1 MFGAFGIMIKKWIV
15 SKPNSVTK
23 YQFLITEIKEW
34 KKIVDFFGELTM
46 PFLLIPKGEN
56 FRVRFHLT
64 GDNPLSDSRGGWVER
79 DRYIVWYWLSRHMM
93 YMFTKVNRYLFSNSS
108 RSCSSSWMRF
118 LEVFV
123 SLDRWKNKFKL
134 FEMFLANDLFAIGC
148 MMESANRKCG
158 WFWITDYS
166 FVGYLEFTVSKFRQK
181 CKSTFNQL

>member
-1 MFGAFGIMIKKWIV
+1 MW
-15 SKPNSVTK
+15 
-23 YQFLITEIKEW
+23 
-34 KKIVDFFGELTM
+34 
-46 PFLLIPKGEN
+46 
-56 FRVRFHLT
+56 
-64 GDNPLSDSRGGWVER
+64 
-79 DRYIVWYWLSRHMM
+79 HMM

-123 SLDRWKNKFKL
+123 SLDRWKSKFKL

-181 CKSTFNQL
+181 CKSTFNQLILKLHEIISAVLLLFLKFIIFSLFFIFSHLWQAFNIGLIWLSMEDVYCYIFQE